1 VEFLHCLVLVVVVA
15 QILGSKGPARLL
27 LTATVRARAQV
38 PSMDWS
44 SAMTHL
50 DCSHLNLTSMDG
62 LAFVL
67 QLFRFAVQVGGMA
80 RK

>member
-1 VEFLHCLVLVVVVA
+1 
-15 QILGSKGPARLL
+15 
-27 LTATVRARAQV
+27 
-38 PSMDWS
+38 MDWS